1 MMDILREQNR
11 DVLAEF
17 AGSNVLLAFDFDG
30 TLASIVAEP
39 AHARMRSETSRLLKD
54 AASLYPCIV
63 VSGRAQSDLLGRLDG
78 VPVRGVV
85 GNHGVEP
92 WETSRELA
100 DEVQRWRPLLEQR
113 LSGLPGVTIEDKSFS
128 VSVHY
133 RRARNKED
141 ARARILEAAAA
152 LGDVRVIGGLQV
164 VNILPPGA
172 PHKGTA
178 LVSERKRLGCDSAIY
193 VGDDDTDEDVFA
205 LDDPARIL
213 TIRVGAKPASAA
225 SYSIPRQSDIDE
237 LLRILAGVRE
247 TSRTPRPRA
256 TRD

>member
-1 MMDILREQNR
+1 MKDILREQNR
-11 DVLAEF
+11 DVLAGF

-39 AHARMRSETSRLLKD
+39 AHARMRSETSRLMAE

-63 VSGRAQSDLLGRLDG
+63 VSGRRRSDLLGRLDG
-78 VPVRGVV
+78 VALRGVV

-113 LSGLPGVTIEDKSFS
+113 LSSLPGVTIEDKSFS

-133 RRARNKED
+133 RRTRNKED

-178 LVSERKRLGCDSAIY
+178 LLRERERLGCDSAIY

-205 LDDPARIL
+205 LEDPGRL
-213 TIRVGAKPASAA
+213 LGIRVGPSRDSAA
-225 SYSIPRQSDIDE
+225 KYSIASQADVDE
-237 LLRILAGVRE
+237 LLRVLVELRRE
-247 TSRTPRPRA
+247 KRTEISR
-256 TRD
+256 

>member
-30 TLASIVAEP
+30 TLASIVDEP

-133 RRARNKED
+133 RQARDKEK
-141 ARARILEAAAA
+141 ARAEIVDAAAA

-205 LDDPARIL
+205 LEDPAHL
-213 TIRVGAKPASAA
+213 LGIRVGPSRDSAA
-225 SYSIPRQSDIDE
+225 KYSIGGQADVDE
-237 LLRILAGVRE
+237 LLRVLVELRRE
-247 TSRTPRPRA
+247 KRTKISR
-256 TRD
+256 

>member
-1 MMDILREQNR
+1 
-11 DVLAEF
+11 
-17 AGSNVLLAFDFDG
+17 
-30 TLASIVAEP
+30 
-39 AHARMRSETSRLLKD
+39 
-54 AASLYPCIV
+54 
-63 VSGRAQSDLLGRLDG
+63 
-78 VPVRGVV
+78 VRGVV

-178 LVSERKRLGCDSAIY
+178 LLRERERLGCDSAIY
-193 VGDDDTDEDVFA
+193 VGDDDTDEDVFT
-205 LDDPARIL
+205 LEDPCRL
-213 TIRVGAKPASAA
+213 LGIRVGPSRDSAA
-225 SYSIPRQSDIDE
+225 KYSIASQADVDE
-237 LLRILAGVRE
+237 LLRVLVELRRE
-247 TSRTPRPRA
+247 KRTEISR
-256 TRD
+256 

>member
-1 MMDILREQNR
+1 MKDILREQNR
-11 DVLAEF
+11 DVLAGF

-39 AHARMRSETSRLLKD
+39 AHARMRSETSRLLAE

-63 VSGRAQSDLLGRLDG
+63 VSGRGRSDLLGRLDG
-78 VPVRGVV
+78 VALRGVV

-113 LSGLPGVTIEDKSFS
+113 LSSLPGVTIEDKSFS

-133 RRARNKED
+133 RRTRNKED

-178 LVSERKRLGCDSAIY
+178 LLRERERLGCDSAIY

-205 LDDPARIL
+205 LEDPGRL
-213 TIRVGAKPASAA
+213 LGIRVGPSRDSAA
-225 SYSIPRQSDIDE
+225 KYSIASQADVDE
-237 LLRILAGVRE
+237 LLRVLVELRRE
-247 TSRTPRPRA
+247 KRTEISR
-256 TRD
+256 

>member
-1 MMDILREQNR
+1 MKDILREQNR

-39 AHARMRSETSRLLKD
+39 AHARMRSETSRLLAE

-63 VSGRAQSDLLGRLDG
+63 LSGRRRSDLLGRLDG

-85 GNHGVEP
+85 GNHGIEP

-178 LVSERKRLGCDSAIY
+178 LLRERERLGCDSAIY
-193 VGDDDTDEDVFA
+193 VGDDDTDEDVFT
-205 LDDPARIL
+205 LEDPCRL
-213 TIRVGAKPASAA
+213 LGIRVGPSRDSAA
-225 SYSIPRQSDIDE
+225 KYSIASQADVDE
-237 LLRILAGVRE
+237 LLRVLVELRRE
-247 TSRTPRPRA
+247 KRTEISR
-256 TRD
+256 

>member
-1 MMDILREQNR
+1 MKDILRERNR

-30 TLASIVAEP
+30 TLAPIVEEP
-39 AHARMRSETSRLLKD
+39 ADARMRSETSRLLKD
-54 AASLYPCIV
+54 AAGLYPCIV
-63 VSGRAQSDLLGRLDG
+63 VSGRAQSDLLGRLES

-92 WETSRELA
+92 WGTSRELG
-100 DEVQRWRPLLEQR
+100 DEVRRWHPLLEQK
-113 LSGLPGVTIEDKSFS
+113 LSGMAGVAIEDKSFS

-133 RRARNKED
+133 RRARDKEG

-164 VNILPPGA
+164 VNILPRGA

-178 LVSERKRLGCDSAIY
+178 LVGERDRLGCDSAIY
-193 VGDDDTDEDVFA
+193 VGDDDTDEDVFT
-205 LDDPARIL
+205 LETPGRL
-213 TIRVGAKPASAA
+213 LGIRVGPSKDSAA
-225 SYSIPRQSDIDE
+225 KYSIASQADVDE
-237 LLRILAGVRE
+237 LLRVLVGLRRE
-247 TSRTPRPRA
+247 KSTEVSR
-256 TRD
+256 